1 MLLAR
6 RRRPGFFERLRVMC
20 WPRRSW
26 SRSAR
31 YFGLRLLRQS
41 AAPDV
46 LARGVAV
53 GLFAATLPIFGL
65 QMLSA
70 VVFAVI
76 VRGHVPAALLAT
88 FWANPVTIPLMAGI
102 SYWTGA
108 VMLGLDPQQ
117 IANDLDAILT
127 LPFGDAVTLRDGFLA
142 FYGRIAPIYKPLLV
156 GAVPLAIA
164 VGAAGY
170 VAVHAAATHFN
181 RGGVEGRR
189 RRWIYGAAREPIAHQ
204 SGD

>member
-1 MLLAR
+1 ML
-6 RRRPGFFERLRVMC
+6 C

-26 SRSAR
+26 SRSLR

-70 VVFAVI
+70 VVFAVV

-117 IANDLDAILT
+117 IASDLDAILT
-127 LPFGDAVTLRDGFLA
+127 LPFGDAVTLRDGFSA
-142 FYGRIAPIYKPLLV
+142 FYGRIAPIYKPLIV

-164 VGAAGY
+164 VGTAGY
-170 VAVHAAATHFN
+170 VAVYAAAMHFN
-181 RGGVEGRR
+181 RDGADGRR
-189 RRWIYGAAREPIAHQ
+189 QRWQFGEGKGRIAHQ